1 MAEVDIAPSFGAELM
16 DGFKPVNA
24 WVAGGISWL
33 DEIQQFYRERSVI
46 EKEYAQKLSALAK
59 KYYEKKAKRSSSLS
73 VGDNPTVTP
82 GSLESASMTTWGV
95 QLSTLEGRAA
105 EHERLGNQMISA
117 LADPL
122 KNLGQRYEDLR
133 KQHSDYAAKL
143 EKERDGSYGDLR
155 KMKGKYD
162 SVCQEVENKR
172 KKTESSFDY
181 GKTKAQHT
189 YQTQMVEMRN
199 VKNSYLIL
207 INVTNKQKERYYHEY
222 VPDLLESMQALSESR
237 VSTLNGLWSKASSIE
252 TEAMT
257 RSTQLMEH
265 LTNEIP
271 RNNPVL
277 DSMMFARHNAANWQ
291 DPADFGFEPSPVWL
305 DDDVMASDPQSKT
318 FLMNIL
324 TKSKDSL
331 VGLKRESE
339 TRRKE
344 VDGAKRVR
352 QAIREG
358 KDKRDEA
365 EVLRAQFY
373 NQELLHEAERKRTT
387 AEVEVSTITS
397 NVGDVS
403 IGAKNHTFKN
413 QTFKIP
419 TNCDLCGD
427 RIWGL
432 SAKGLSCEEC
442 GFTCHTKCELKV
454 PADCPGELN
463 KEQKKSAK
471 AQRQAAAQQASA
483 PPAQSPTADGANGA
497 GGGQGHPSALQ
508 RSDTLGSMNTLSSG
522 YAASAHR
529 SVSGTTARS
538 SMADD
543 SSSAAPASKISSSS
557 TPRPRMIAPPPSHY
571 ATSAPNGDGG
581 EQRQEGKMLYAYTA
595 TNSEEVS
602 VSENAT
608 FTLLE
613 PDDGSGWIKIKPSS
627 FGSSAGLVPAS
638 YAQINPASARPS
650 AAAID
655 RPISTASSNPSSTDD
670 GAPKPPKK
678 QGPAVAPRRGAK
690 KVKHVDALYTY
701 AANGEGETDM
711 QEGERMVLVTPDG
724 GDGWV
729 EVEGRS
735 GRGVVPA
742 SWVKEV

>member
-1 MAEVDIAPSFGAELM
+1 MAELEIAPSFGAELM

-33 DEIQQFYRERSVI
+33 EEMQQFYRERSAI
-46 EKEYAQKLSALAK
+46 EKEYAQKLNALAK
-59 KYYEKKAKRSSSLS
+59 KYYEKKAKRSASLS
-73 VGDNPTVTP
+73 VGDTPTVTP

-105 EHERLGNQMISA
+105 EHEQLGNKMISS

-122 KNLGQRYEDLR
+122 RNLGQKYEELR
-133 KQHSDYAAKL
+133 KQHADYAAKL

-181 GKTKAQHT
+181 GKTKAQHA

-199 VKNSYLIL
+199 VKNSYLIS

-222 VPDLLESMQALSESR
+222 IPDLLESLQALSESR
-237 VSTLNGLWSKASSIE
+237 VSVLNGLWSTASSIE
-252 TEAMT
+252 TQAM
-257 RSTQLMEH
+257 RNSTQLLEH

-277 DSMMFARHNAANWQ
+277 DSMMFARHNAGNWQ

-331 VGLKRESE
+331 VPLKRECE
-339 TRRKE
+339 QRRKE
-344 VDGAKRVR
+344 VEGAKRVR
-352 QAIREG
+352 QSIREG

-365 EVLRAQFY
+365 EVLRAQFHQ
-373 NQELLHEAERKRTT
+373 QELLHEAERKRNT

-403 IGAKNHTFKN
+403 AGAKNHPFKN

-463 KEQKKSAK
+463 KEQKKQAK
-471 AQRQAAAQQASA
+471 SQRQAAAQQASA
-483 PPAQSPTADGANGA
+483 PPAHSPTSDGANGA
-497 GGGQGHPSALQ
+497 GGGQGQPPGLQ
-508 RSDTLGSMNTLSSG
+508 RSDTMGSMNTLSSG

-538 SMADD
+538 STADD
-543 SSSAAPASKISSSS
+543 TPSTSTSTSKA
-557 TPRPRMIAPPPSHY
+557 RPRMVAPPPSHY
-571 ATSAPNGDGG
+571 ASNGDAPPAPAN
-581 EQRQEGKMLYAYTA
+581 QQQGKMLYAYTA
-595 TNSEEVS
+595 TNSEEVT
-602 VSENAT
+602 VSESDS

-613 PDDGSGWIKIKPSS
+613 PDDGSGWIKIKPAG
-627 FGSSAGLVPAS
+627 FGASAGLVPAS
-638 YAQINPASARPS
+638 YATINPPAPSPRQPRPE
-650 AAAID
+650 
-655 RPISTASSNPSSTDD
+655 STATTSSTGDEA
-670 GAPKPPKK
+670 APKPPKK

-690 KVKHVDALYTY
+690 KVKHVEAMYTY
-701 AANGEGETDM
+701 SANGEGETDM
-711 QEGERMVLVTPDG
+711 MEGERLVLVQPDG

-729 EVEGRS
+729 EVEGKA

-742 SWVKEV
+742 AWVKDV